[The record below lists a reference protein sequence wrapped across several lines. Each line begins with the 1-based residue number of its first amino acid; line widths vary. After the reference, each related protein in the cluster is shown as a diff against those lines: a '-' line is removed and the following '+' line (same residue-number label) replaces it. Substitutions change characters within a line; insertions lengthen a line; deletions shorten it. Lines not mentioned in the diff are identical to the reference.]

1 MNTNNHSHLY
11 ILFLTDD
18 DTLLRSFI
26 LNILCH
32 IMKFK
37 YLFDYFD
44 ANANIMMPHIRNTSN
59 FGTQYDWKS
68 MYVRCVTQVWL
79 ISPHMRLTC
88 VCIDTEIQEL
98 ISFSFI
104 NVIALISMFVI
115 IFPYLY
121 INLFRYAT
129 CH

>member
-11 ILFLTDD
+11 ILFLPDD

>member
-11 ILFLTDD
+11 ILFLPDD

-68 MYVRCVTQVWL
+68 TYVRCVTQVWL
-79 ISPHMRLTC
+79 ISLHMRLTC

-115 IFPYLY
+115 IFPYLCL
-121 INLFRYAT
+121 NLFRYAT